1 MLSQS
6 CNLVHKSEAR
16 PEIDLRVVGLCV
28 IALLVKK
35 DQSDEGQQTVK
46 LINS

>member
-35 DQSDEGQQTVK
+35 DSQTKVSK
-46 LINS
+46 LLN